1 MRPRL
6 GTMLTTI
13 ATVGTL
19 SIAGITAV
27 ALASPDS
34 TTSLISPAGAA
45 TSLSP
50 SDDSSKDTATL
61 DSDRPRHRH
70 HHGHGGPGWWGYDD
84 DVDDWAASRPLHG
97 DATVRTD
104 DGYQVVTYQRGE
116 LTNVSQTSATIKSKD
131 GYEATYAVTG
141 DTDLWIDGDDAG
153 IGDFKTGT
161 TVVVAAAVDGDTRT
175 VEHLVELSD

>member
-6 GTMLTTI
+6 GTMFAAI

-19 SIAGITAV
+19 GVAGVTTA
-27 ALASPDS
+27 AIASPGAA
-34 TTSLISPAGAA
+34 TNLIAPAGAT
-45 TSLSP
+45 TSVSP
-50 SDDSSKDTATL
+50 TDGSSKDTTTL

-70 HHGHGGPGWWGYDD
+70 HRHGGPGWWADD
-84 DVDDWAASRPLHG
+84 DFDGWDASRPLHG

-104 DGYQVVTYQRGE
+104 DGYQIVTYQRGE
-116 LTNVSQTSATIKSKD
+116 LTKTSQTSATVKSKD

-141 DTDLWIDGDDAG
+141 DTELWIDGDDAG

-161 TVVVAAAVDGDTRT
+161 TVVVAAIVDGDTRT
-175 VEHLVELSD
+175 AQHLVTLQD